1 MKRENNICFTD
12 SGGKALF
19 SIPDG
24 GMIKLSYGNGDEN
37 YAICRYQDK
46 DHAEI
51 DGVSYALTDF
61 AKRMERNQSVLRL
74 LKDTG
79 RHRKKEVH
87 HTWLRNIS

>member
-51 DGVSYALTDF
+51 DGVSYAWNET
-61 AKRMERNQSVLRL
+61 KSVLRL

>member
-1 MKRENNICFTD
+1 MKRENRIYFTD
-12 SGGKALF
+12 SEGKALF

-24 GMIKLSYGNGDEN
+24 GIIKLSYGNGDEN

-51 DGVSYALTDF
+51 DGVPTPSRTL
-61 AKRMERNQSVLRL
+61 RNAWNETKSVLRL